1 MSKSTFETTSRLPLR
16 LTNWPSV
23 RCNADVSKSPTRRLD
38 VSIFASNMD
47 TYLGYVQIV
56 DTLPGAQ
63 LIQSHVQIKILLAH
77 LLVPEHPH
85 IL

>member
-1 MSKSTFETTSRLPLR
+1 MRR
-16 LTNWPSV
+16 
-23 RCNADVSKSPTRRLD
+23 NADVSKSPTRRLD
-38 VSIFASNMD
+38 VSILASNMD
-47 TYLGYVQIV
+47 TYLEHVQIV
-56 DTLPGAQ
+56 DTLPGEQ